1 MFIFTSYVVAVG
13 LDVSGEVGVLG
24 DGGAVV
30 VQRRELRGDI
40 CVSRHKD
47 SRQDWRRRDAF
58 FKDPFTDSKAAIAK
72 RLTHSVSPPSGSG
85 RG

>member
-1 MFIFTSYVVAVG
+1 MTVG

-24 DGGAVV
+24 DRRAVII
-30 VQRRELRGDI
+30 QQRELCGDI
-40 CVSRHKD
+40 CMAWHEDRRQNWRH
-47 SRQDWRRRDAF
+47 RDAF
-58 FKDPFTDSKAAIAK
+58 FQDRLTDSKTAIMT